1 MRVKEW
7 NFNTRVNYYPGEC
20 GIVKGTNVTRPT
32 STFGL
37 GIKAVPIFYKKK

>member
-1 MRVKEW
+1 MENSCFVR
-7 NFNTRVNYYPGEC
+7 